1 MCQLAERWGIEKL
14 KHTWTYYSP
23 EFKKAA
29 IDRVL
34 IQHETIRRT
43 SVDLG
48 LPSNGMLVN
57 WIREYI
63 AEGYTVIERKKGR
76 KPHGSEEAGGSSERE
91 RNSAQ
96 RECRASQSERDSY
109 DTELILKKIRHYQGT
124 VEDYATF
131 WERKISQGYSEESEE
146 TKSLRQKNDDLNR
159 SYRIIPVS
167 KD

>member
-1 MCQLAERWGIEKL
+1 MCQLAERWGREKF

-48 LPSNGMLVN
+48 LSSDGMLVN

-63 AEGYTVIERKKGR
+63 AEGYTVIEREKGR
-76 KPHGSEEAGGSSERE
+76 KPHGNEEAGGSSERE
-91 RNSAQ
+91 RSSAQ
-96 RECRASQSERDSY
+96 RECRASQSERNSY
-109 DTELILKKIRHYQGT
+109 DTELI
-124 VEDYATF
+124 
-131 WERKISQGYSEESEE
+131 
-146 TKSLRQKNDDLNR
+146 
-159 SYRIIPVS
+159 P
-167 KD
+167 

>member
-1 MCQLAERWGIEKL
+1 MKLTYKQKVQIYKEWKYKHKTFRELSLKYKIGKSNIRYMCQLAERWGIEKL

-63 AEGYTVIERKKGR
+63 AEGYPVIER
-76 KPHGSEEAGGSSERE
+76 
-91 RNSAQ
+91 
-96 RECRASQSERDSY
+96 
-109 DTELILKKIRHYQGT
+109 
-124 VEDYATF
+124 
-131 WERKISQGYSEESEE
+131 
-146 TKSLRQKNDDLNR
+146 
-159 SYRIIPVS
+159 
-167 KD
+167 

>member
-1 MCQLAERWGIEKL
+1 MKLTYEQKVQIYKERKYKHKTFRELSLKYKIRKLNIQYMCQLAERWGIEKL

-34 IQHETIRRT
+34 NQHETITRT

-48 LPSNGMLVN
+48 LSSDGMLVN
-57 WIREYI
+57 WIRKYI
-63 AEGYTVIERKKGR
+63 TDGYTVIERKKGR

-96 RECRASQSERDSY
+96 RECRASQSERDSF
-109 DTELILKKIRHYQGT
+109 DTELILKNPILHSVGKT
-124 VEDYATF
+124 
-131 WERKISQGYSEESEE
+131 
-146 TKSLRQKNDDLNR
+146 
-159 SYRIIPVS
+159 
-167 KD
+167 